1 MMIFEGNQSS
11 KFSSMQREEMH
22 ENSASCT
29 TVVQIYF
36 SIMKFS
42 LQKPIAFTLK
52 KFNGIQIVVS
62 TPELKLKH
70 GARYEIAQASFA
82 LNLALFSRYLICSKS
97 SACQFALCGY

>member
-22 ENSASCT
+22 ENSASCA

-52 KFNGIQIVVS
+52 KFNGIQIVVC
-62 TPELKLKH
+62 TPELKFKT
-70 GARYEIAQASFA
+70 R
-82 LNLALFSRYLICSKS
+82 CS
-97 SACQFALCGY
+97 L